1 MLILGGKSCV
11 FLQFVYLSEDRVKYV
26 QMRVQ
31 INAVGVLQA
40 LHLVAL
46 SLLVEHIQL
55 DLDVGN
61 ILCGLAQVVDHW
73 Q

>member
-1 MLILGGKSCV
+1 
-11 FLQFVYLSEDRVKYV
+11 
-26 QMRVQ
+26 MRVQ

-73 Q
+73 QQVHSCGWVKVEWMEQ